1 MGRIEFQFYLETHF
15 TVVTE
20 RLDRFS
26 TSIAKRKAA
35 LFHKAQSVTKASIW
49 EVGKYRVE
57 P

>member
-15 TVVTE
+15 TVVAE
-20 RLDRFS
+20 RFERFS

-35 LFHKAQSVTKASIW
+35 LLHKARSVTKASIW